1 MHGQI
6 ISLPNGFLRDITL
19 EDVSFINDLF
29 NEPDVDFFYVRQSY
43 HRTAF
48 AFTSFLVSS
57 LEHGRGLADIIIDD
71 EREPIGLITAEI
83 VLDNTERI
91 RWNIGYAVN
100 SRNRHKG
107 YASSSLA
114 EYMRA
119 LSDFSINT
127 ACLDISIDNEASE
140 AVAKKCG
147 FEIRDRC
154 GFLDKEHPEVG
165 LRRHW
170 FKSIHAQD
178 ARIPCFQR
186 ASIAYRNKDYLTAIR
201 LYMEALKIPQT
212 EGSQLTDAQIYS
224 NLGMAHSSIGEYQ
237 KAYSY
242 LRKATSLGLMN
253 ASIQKELAWLRNNA
267 GIG

>member
-6 ISLPNGFLRDITL
+6 ISLPNSSLRDITL
-19 EDVSFINDLF
+19 EDVSFINGLF

-43 HRTAF
+43 HRTAI
-48 AFTSFLVSS
+48 AFTSFLVNS
-57 LEHGRGLADIIIDD
+57 LEHGRGLADIIINND
-71 EREPIGLITAEI
+71 REPVGLITAEI
-83 VLDNTERI
+83 VPDNTERI
-91 RWNIGYAVN
+91 RWNIGYAV
-100 SRNRHKG
+100 SRRNRHKG
-107 YASSSLA
+107 YASTSLA
-114 EYMRA
+114 GYMRA
-119 LSDFSINT
+119 LSEFSINT
-127 ACLDISIDNEASE
+127 ACLDISIDNKASE

-154 GFLDKEHPEVG
+154 GFLDQKHPEVG

-178 ARIPCFQR
+178 ARISCFQR
-186 ASIAYRNKDYLTAIR
+186 AGIAYRNKDYQTSIK

-224 NLGMAHSSIGEYQ
+224 NLGMAYSSIGEYQ

-242 LRKATSLGLMN
+242 LRKAISLGLIN